1 MATVK
6 SDWVTGKKP
15 MPSPNG
21 SEVVNVLL
29 ALPVTAAQT
38 DLADIYIMG
47 ELPEDCALV
56 DAVYAATDLDT
67 AGSPAIA
74 LSFGVVN
81 TGETDLG
88 TVLQAAITVGQA
100 GTAARL
106 TPTLTTLGTVTDGST
121 RKKLGYKVTTAA
133 GTGAAGTV
141 YLSLS
146 YRSTAYGA

>member
-15 MPSPNG
+15 MPAPNG
-21 SEVVNVLL
+21 SEVVNVMLE
-29 ALPVTAAQT
+29 LPVTAAQT
-38 DLADIYIMG
+38 ALGDIYEMG
-47 ELPEDCALV
+47 ELPEDCVLV
-56 DAVYAATDLDT
+56 DAIYAATDIDT
-67 AGSPAIA
+67 AGSAAIVM
-74 LSFGVVN
+74 SFGVVN
-81 TGETDLG
+81 AAGDDL
-88 TVLQAAITVGQA
+88 TTALEASIAVGQA
-100 GTAARL
+100 GTAARM
-106 TPTLTTLGTVTDGST
+106 TPTRATLGTVTDGST